1 MFQPLICPAE
11 YCWVTAVAQFALHLY
26 LFTVKWVHSNES
38 HLANKWLIYLASIKL
53 SLIVVFTTQLSIWR
67 NQTRGLFFPWIDD
80 QKRRSLAFRRDTFLE
95 NLAIPL
101 RCSYCPRMGQNGL
114 CRTIAMTSSASTS
127 IYEEYWENRTAIRA
141 AERWR
146 LYKHPISLTPWKSTK
161 NVATPQFLSPKT
173 PIKWS
178 LTRRSILNKPDDLPK
193 TFCIVTSRREIRG
206 EKMQRACVKGSR
218 M

>member
-1 MFQPLICPAE
+1 MIVLIVRYLGSINSCFFLPYERLISNVSATYLPRRILLSDCCSSVCPS
-11 YCWVTAVAQFALHLY
+11 FIS
-26 LFTVKWVHSNES
+26 VHSKVSPFKWKPLSEQMA
-38 HLANKWLIYLASIKL
+38 HLFIASIKL

-67 NQTRGLFFPWIDD
+67 NQTRGLFIPWIDD
-80 QKRRSLAFRRDTFLE
+80 QKRRSLAFRSDTFLE

-146 LYKHPISLTPWKSTK
+146 LSKH
-161 NVATPQFLSPKT
+161 
-173 PIKWS
+173 
-178 LTRRSILNKPDDLPK
+178 
-193 TFCIVTSRREIRG
+193 VTLYP
-206 EKMQRACVKGSR
+206 
-218 M
+218 

>member
-67 NQTRGLFFPWIDD
+67 NQTRSLFFPWIDD
-80 QKRRSLAFRRDTFLE
+80 QKRRSLAFRSDTFLE

-114 CRTIAMTSSASTS
+114 CRTIAMTMSASTS

-146 LYKHPISLTPWKSTK
+146 LYKHPLSLTPWKSTK
-161 NVATPQFLSPKT
+161 NVATPQFLSRKT
-173 PIKWS
+173 AIKWS

>member
-1 MFQPLICPAE
+1 M
-11 YCWVTAVAQFALHLY
+11 
-26 LFTVKWVHSNES
+26 
-38 HLANKWLIYLASIKL
+38 
-53 SLIVVFTTQLSIWR
+53 VVFTTQLGIWR

-80 QKRRSLAFRRDTFLE
+80 QKRRSLAW
-95 NLAIPL
+95 
-101 RCSYCPRMGQNGL
+101 CSYCPRMGQKGL

-146 LYKHPISLTPWKSTK
+146 LYKHPLSLTSWKSTK
-161 NVATPQFLSPKT
+161 NVATPQFLSRKT

-193 TFCIVTSRREIRG
+193 TFCIVTSRREMRG